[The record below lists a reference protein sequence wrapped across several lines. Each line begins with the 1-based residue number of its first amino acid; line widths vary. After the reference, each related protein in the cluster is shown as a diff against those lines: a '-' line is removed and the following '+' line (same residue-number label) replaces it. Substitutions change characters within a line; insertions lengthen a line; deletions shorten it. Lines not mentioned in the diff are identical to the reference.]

1 MRRNYAAAALVVLAA
16 GAACWAALAW
26 GQPAPGRLPEAN
38 VPAPGPSP
46 RPEGPVPPPQPPSDD
61 LNVATPGPQA
71 MPSLFPPPTA
81 PLAKPHVPGP
91 DAVLPVGHTGPAAAP
106 APERPA
112 APPEAPPAGKQEP
125 AVSLEWVGPPAARL
139 GQPLH
144 YTLLVRNT
152 GAAAVEDV
160 HVRVRLPGGLTAA
173 TTETPA
179 ASADAAVLN
188 WELGTLSPRQEKPLR
203 LKLVA
208 ESKGDLTPQAWVSFT
223 ATATAVVRVREPKLV
238 VKAAAPER
246 LRLGEQGSLTLTV
259 SNAGDGPADAVR
271 LHATL
276 SEGLENAR
284 GGRADYEIG
293 PLGAGESRNVTLLC
307 VPRAAG
313 AQRCEVAA
321 EADGGLSAHDQA
333 AVTVVTPRLEVQASG
348 PGLRY
353 LERKALYTFKVS
365 NPGDAP
371 AANVSVA
378 DAVPEGFKVLAATHG
393 GRYDPQ
399 VRTVSWFLGDV
410 APGEAREV
418 QLEVQAVGLG
428 AFRHKASAS
437 AAHGLHA
444 ESELATRVEGLSAL
458 QLEVRDTEDP
468 VEVSGETTYEVRLLN
483 SGSKTETNVRLSALL
498 PEKLA
503 FQSARGPTTCR
514 ADGATLL
521 FEPLASLAPRAEVTF
536 RVTVKALEAGT
547 ASFKVQV
554 TSADIPD
561 PVVKVETTRVYSDS
575 SQ

>member
-1 MRRNYAAAALVVLAA
+1 VPSLYPPA
-16 GAACWAALAW
+16 GP
-26 GQPAPGRLPEAN
+26 PAPPLG
-38 VPAPGPSP
+38 PALGGADEV
-46 RPEGPVPPPQPPSDD
+46 R
-61 LNVATPGPQA
+61 
-71 MPSLFPPPTA
+71 
-81 PLAKPHVPGP
+81 
-91 DAVLPVGHTGPAAAP
+91 PVGHAEPAAGP

-112 APPEAPPAGKQEP
+112 APAEAPAGKQEP

-139 GQPLH
+139 GQPLN
-144 YTLLVRNT
+144 YSLLVRNT

-173 TTETPA
+173 STEPPA
-179 ASADAAVLN
+179 ASGDGAVLN
-188 WELGTLSPRQEKPLR
+188 WELGTLPPRQEKPLR

-208 ESKGDLTPQAWVSFT
+208 ESKGDLAPQAWATFT
-223 ATATAVVRVREPKLV
+223 ATCAAVVRVREPKLV
-238 VKAAAPER
+238 VKAAAAER
-246 LRLGEQGSLTLTV
+246 MRLGEQGSITLTV
-259 SNAGDGPADAVR
+259 SNAGDGAADAVR
-271 LHATL
+271 LRATL

-284 GGRADYEIG
+284 GNRADYEIG

-321 EADGGLSAHDQA
+321 EADGGLNAHDLA
-333 AVTVVTPRLEVQASG
+333 AVTVVTPRLDVQAVG

-353 LERKALYTFKVS
+353 LDRKALYTFKVS

-371 AANVSVA
+371 AANVTVA
-378 DAVPEGFKVLAATHG
+378 DAVPDGFKVLAATHG

-444 ESELATRVEGLSAL
+444 ESEVGTRVEGLSAL

-468 VEVSGETTYEVRLLN
+468 VEVNGETAYDVRLVN
-483 SGSKTETNVRLSALL
+483 SGSKTETNVRLSAVL
-498 PEKLA
+498 PDKLA
-503 FQSARGPTTCR
+503 FQGARGPTACH
-514 ADGATLL
+514 AEGQTLL
-521 FEPLASLAPRAEVTF
+521 FDPVASLAPRAEVTF

-547 ASFKVQV
+547 VGFKVQV
-554 TSADIPD
+554 TSADITD
-561 PVVKVETTRVYSDS
+561 PVIKVETTRVYSDS